1 MPGRGDGGEYG
12 EITSTSNCT
21 DFQSRRLR
29 IRFKRAGE
37 KKKNELV
44 HTLNGTA
51 ISNARA
57 IVALLENPP
66 PTAGLANL
74 SLSSAGSSSSDA
86 EKQAN
91 LALLETDASR
101 PATMDVVKSAVFTQP
116 PALTAEEK
124 QRLLDSAEGR
134 SAPPEVPSTSV
145 ASSSPLPVVMPTAV
159 AEAAAGMATMD
170 ISDAPPA
177 LTAEERKQRILDQLH
192 PPSKK
197 LTASAALDAEMTE
210 TVKTIAERSGMDA
223 VAIAAMLS
231 LDVDAVRAVLAAP

>member
-1 MPGRGDGGEYG
+1 M
-12 EITSTSNCT
+12 
-21 DFQSRRLR
+21 
-29 IRFKRAGE
+29 A
-37 KKKNELV
+37 
-44 HTLNGTA
+44 NGKTA
-51 ISNARA
+51 LDNARKKGHTS

-101 PATMDVVKSAVFTQP
+101 PATMDAVKSAVFTQP

-145 ASSSPLPVVMPTAV
+145 ASSSPLPVVMATAV

-192 PPSKK
+192 PPSAK

>member
-1 MPGRGDGGEYG
+1 MRLLLEAGADTRGEGQAATRLSSLGGELHEAREAARGRGGQEAKRLSLSRQHAAHHCGGERPR
-12 EITSTSNCT
+12 
-21 DFQSRRLR
+21 DRRL
-29 IRFKRAGE
+29 
-37 KKKNELV
+37 
-44 HTLNGTA
+44 
-51 ISNARA
+51 
-57 IVALLENPP
+57 LLEAGANKEAKGNNLLINAKTALDPREKGGRSSPAREPP

-101 PATMDVVKSAVFTQP
+101 PATMDAVKSAVFTQP
-116 PALTAEEK
+116 PALTAEERK
-124 QRLLDSAEGR
+124 QRILDSAEGR

-145 ASSSPLPVVMPTAV
+145 ASSSPLPVVMATAV

-192 PPSKK
+192 PLPQS
-197 LTASAALDAEMTE
+197 
-210 TVKTIAERSGMDA
+210 
-223 VAIAAMLS
+223 
-231 LDVDAVRAVLAAP
+231 

>member
-1 MPGRGDGGEYG
+1 MSSVTKAKNTQNMISSIAFAGKFLSAICATPVHTVERKRRPKHSVVY
-12 EITSTSNCT
+12 T
-21 DFQSRRLR
+21 SRR
-29 IRFKRAGE
+29 
-37 KKKNELV
+37 
-44 HTLNGTA
+44 
-51 ISNARA
+51 SNTDSS
-57 IVALLENPP
+57 
-66 PTAGLANL
+66 PT
-74 SLSSAGSSSSDA
+74 SSDA

-101 PATMDVVKSAVFTQP
+101 PATMDAVKSAVFTQP
-116 PALTAEEK
+116 PALTAEERK
-124 QRLLDSAEGR
+124 QRILDSAEGR

-145 ASSSPLPVVMPTAV
+145 ASSSPLPVVMATAV

>member
-1 MPGRGDGGEYG
+1 MMGGGGMPPMGG
-12 EITSTSNCT
+12 N
-21 DFQSRRLR
+21 
-29 IRFKRAGE
+29 RA
-37 KKKNELV
+37 
-44 HTLNGTA
+44 A
-51 ISNARA
+51 SM
-57 IVALLENPP
+57 PP
-66 PTAGLANL
+66 MGGMGMGGGMGGGGMGMASPAMG
-74 SLSSAGSSSSDA
+74 GSSSSDA

-101 PATMDVVKSAVFTQP
+101 PATMDAVKSAVFTQP

-145 ASSSPLPVVMPTAV
+145 ASSSPLPVVMATAV

-192 PPSKK
+192 PPSAK

>member
-1 MPGRGDGGEYG
+1 MGARLWRAAVGLCGLVAAHAGAGGKSSGEGGDVVSMHRTLPLPSTEGERVGGR
-12 EITSTSNCT
+12 TP
-21 DFQSRRLR
+21 RRLD
-29 IRFKRAGE
+29 
-37 KKKNELV
+37 
-44 HTLNGTA
+44 
-51 ISNARA
+51 S
-57 IVALLENPP
+57 LLL
-66 PTAGLANL
+66 G
-74 SLSSAGSSSSDA
+74 
-86 EKQAN
+86 
-91 LALLETDASR
+91 R
-101 PATMDVVKSAVFTQP
+101 
-116 PALTAEEK
+116 K

>member
-1 MPGRGDGGEYG
+1 MLAATEGHEAVVRLLLKAGADKEAKSKGGFFFNGKTALDWAREKG
-12 EITSTSNCT
+12 HTS
-21 DFQSRRLR
+21 
-29 IRFKRAGE
+29 
-37 KKKNELV
+37 
-44 HTLNGTA
+44 
-51 ISNARA
+51 

-101 PATMDVVKSAVFTQP
+101 PATMDAVKSAVFTQP

-134 SAPPEVPSTSV
+134 SASPEVPSTSV
-145 ASSSPLPVVMPTAV
+145 ASSSPLPVVMATAV

-192 PPSKK
+192 PPSAK

>member
-1 MPGRGDGGEYG
+1 MIAAYNGHEAVVRLLLEAGANKEAKSKGGFFFNGKTALDWAREKG
-12 EITSTSNCT
+12 HTS
-21 DFQSRRLR
+21 
-29 IRFKRAGE
+29 
-37 KKKNELV
+37 
-44 HTLNGTA
+44 
-51 ISNARA
+51 

-101 PATMDVVKSAVFTQP
+101 PATMDAVKSAVFTQP
-116 PALTAEEK
+116 PALTAEERK

-145 ASSSPLPVVMPTAV
+145 ASSSPLPVVMATAV